1 MGVEPHSS
9 WPGHGLLGAIEAGT
23 ARWIEPG
30 ATDEITMAMTL
41 YPLPAGGIGQVSSVG
56 ADGTVRFSNA

>member
-23 ARWIEPG
+23 ARWLESG
-30 ATDEITMAMTL
+30 ASETVDFTFTIFVLPPHGLGHVTNVT
-41 YPLPAGGIGQVSSVG
+41 PAG
-56 ADGTVRFSNA
+56 TVEFE